1 MRFRDRAQF
10 WCVSTRHFISYTL
23 LMAGQACFFFL
34 FLHAYLHSLFWKHSE
49 ILVHKDMIG
58 SWSCC
63 RFVSSTP
70 SLRPVKSFFQET
82 SLRQWAH
89 FNEPVWIQPQFSLLR
104 LSWHTLFRQY
114 LGLTLDSI
122 TFKCHSKKLQNFRHI
137 KLSLWTMQLQCFYTD
152 FLHLFINMRNKSIE
166 SPVNIT
172 FFAILI

>member
-10 WCVSTRHFISYTL
+10 WCVSTRHFINGRSGL
-23 LMAGQACFFFL
+23 FFFFL

-70 SLRPVKSFFQET
+70 SLRPVKSFFQEM
-82 SLRQWAH
+82 RQWAH

-104 LSWHTLFRQY
+104 LSWHSVFRQY

-122 TFKCHSKKLQNFRHI
+122 TFKCHSKKLQNFRQI
-137 KLSLWTMQLQCFYTD
+137 QLSLWTMQLECFYTCS
-152 FLHLFINMRNKSIE
+152 LTWETIN
-166 SPVNIT
+166 P
-172 FFAILI
+172 